1 MMSAIVA
8 GLSATVELTFRGNF
22 LRNAVT
28 LVHCGCG
35 LCRAVCKNNKSRH
48 DISGQPSK
56 TFNNHTH
63 LSEASCR
70 NFWKWS
76 LSTIAGLDLPVVDEQ
91 ATFTVILLDEY
102 FHPRPIPD
110 LGLHFMMS
118 ETER

>member
-63 LSEASCR
+63 LSDGHAVTFGNGPSR
-70 NFWKWS
+70 VS
-76 LSTIAGLDLPVVDEQ
+76 LALICLSLTNKPPSQ
-91 ATFTVILLDEY
+91 
-102 FHPRPIPD
+102 
-110 LGLHFMMS
+110 
-118 ETER
+118 